1 MIEDLKKFTNLRVSH
16 LLQKEGHRRA
26 LLCTTCEV
34 DSALQLLVTGL
45 SALIF
50 PVSQNQWNS
59 HWIPNASILP
69 EPLMIPQ
76 YFSTPQMYVGQD
88 WELQWSYM
96 VKCEFQPHCS
106 KHFRAQRIHTQH
118 PRKQA
123 PLFFFGGPVRTW
135 WRTHFGLHLSTNWPE
150 QWRWNQCSFTYGETL
165 RKWCVQ
171 ASHEFP
177 GSCNSKRR
185 SGRYFKEIFSGNW
198 SSKPDKTLEKQIPQ
212 VWLVF
217 GGVYSDFD
225 PNDPYIFLAIQ
236 KIMVLVNQLV
246 VLRIATISNSIFNT
260 IL

>member
-1 MIEDLKKFTNLRVSH
+1 MPQFYPNLWWFRS
-16 LLQKEGHRRA
+16 
-26 LLCTTCEV
+26 
-34 DSALQLLVTGL
+34 
-45 SALIF
+45 IF
-50 PVSQNQWNS
+50 
-59 HWIPNASILP
+59 
-69 EPLMIPQ
+69 
-76 YFSTPQMYVGQD
+76 GQD

-106 KHFRAQRIHTQH
+106 KHFRAQRIHSNTQH

-123 PLFFFGGPVRTW
+123 PFFFRRPCANLVTHSLWIASFNELTWTVPVKPMQ
-135 WRTHFGLHLSTNWPE
+135 LYI
-150 QWRWNQCSFTYGETL
+150 YGETL

-198 SSKPDKTLEKQIPQ
+198 SSKLDKTLVEKQIPQ

-225 PNDPYIFLAIQ
+225 PKDPYIFLGIQ
-236 KIMVLVNQLV
+236 KILVLVNQLV